1 MVLPVEHFDM
11 MYNIIK
17 RLANGS
23 YYDIP
28 AEAAPDEMYDYYV
41 RLYGNVAHELEKQDQ
56 VYGGEERF
64 AEAFREC
71 PFIKHFCAD
80 SSKTRFEET
89 LTDML
94 ESAWRGDN
102 ARKDHTLI
110 KAIESTRDTENDG

>member
-28 AEAAPDEMYDYYV
+28 AQAAPDEMYDYYV
-41 RLYGNVAHELEKQDQ
+41 RLYGNVARELEKQDQ

-71 PFIKHFCAD
+71 PFIRHFCAD
-80 SSKTRFEET
+80 PDESWFEET
-89 LTDML
+89 LTAML
-94 ESAWRGDN
+94 EGAWRGEN
-102 ARKDHTLI
+102 VRRDHTLI
-110 KAIESTRDTENDG
+110 KAIESTRDTENNG